1 MWDSKIKHSIKR
13 ERSASRRKGN
23 ALMNN
28 GGIKFLAQVEAR
40 NASRDRAKA
49 ERLARAGKVGK

>member
-28 GGIKFLAQVEAR
+28 GGIKFQAQIEAR
-40 NASRDRAKA
+40 NAARDRDRARSVK
-49 ERLARAGKVGK
+49 GKINA